1 MNRRG
6 LSPPSAQCN
15 ELESLLAHPLCPRD
29 ARQLNVAVGFMA
41 STLDLSGS
49 RAICSFVLRVTKQLI
64 LSLCRFLAKPLES
77 QMLKDGWTEIPSG
90 GRIKNL

>member
-1 MNRRG
+1 MHQLNV
-6 LSPPSAQCN
+6 CI
-15 ELESLLAHPLCPRD
+15 ELESLPILSVRVHSRRLT
-29 ARQLNVAVGFMA
+29 VAVGFMT

-77 QMLKDGWTEIPSG
+77 QMLKDGWTESPSG
-90 GRIKNL
+90 GRMKNL